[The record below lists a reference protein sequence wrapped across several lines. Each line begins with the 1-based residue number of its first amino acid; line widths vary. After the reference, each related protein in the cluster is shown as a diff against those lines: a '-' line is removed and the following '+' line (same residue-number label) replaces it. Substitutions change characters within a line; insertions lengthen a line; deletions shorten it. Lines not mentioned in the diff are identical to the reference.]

1 MKPELIT
8 VDQFLG
14 FNLSQI
20 SQTYI
25 GKDAHCRCGCGG
37 EYTSTSYHVAPRSPV
52 NDQLSESRLTR
63 AKRLIKKGNRYEIGS
78 NNINISTGQNR
89 ALTLYFDEVN

>member
-1 MKPELIT
+1 MSRTLIT
-8 VDQFLG
+8 VDQFLD

-52 NDQLSESRLTR
+52 NDQLSESRLNR

-78 NNINISTGQNR
+78 NHINIPTGRNR